1 MSRPEIFLLLL
12 AGLAGPFTPN
22 SHAAAAPAPPTVTVL
37 EARYHAHL
45 LAARPDLASHYGLGG
60 DDRLAPITEATLT
73 RDAAWLRSFGT
84 EIARLDTQR
93 LSARE
98 RARADS
104 LRVRV
109 AREAAPLE
117 DHTWQQEPR
126 AYLALVHA
134 AVLEAG
140 GARHVSPC
148 ERGRR
153 AMMRLRMV
161 PEVLRAAL
169 INLRETHAMAPA
181 AAAAFDSAAVDL
193 RTTLFKPLENC
204 KDPRRQAD
212 VIAADTL
219 ALRAYASF
227 VADLRAFPAAEHA
240 R

>member
-1 MSRPEIFLLLL
+1 MSRPAFVLLLL
-12 AGLAGPFTPN
+12 AGLAGPVMPTVG
-22 SHAAAAPAPPTVTVL
+22 AATAPATPTLTAL
-37 EARYHAHL
+37 EARYQAHL

-60 DDRLAPITEATLT
+60 DDRLAPITEVTLA
-73 RDAAWLRSFGT
+73 RDAAWLRSFAADV
-84 EIARLDTQR
+84 ARLDAQR

-98 RARADS
+98 HARADS
-104 LRVRV
+104 LRARV

-117 DHTWQQEPR
+117 DRTWQQEPR

-140 GARHVSPC
+140 GAPHVSPC

-161 PEVLRAAL
+161 PEVLRSAL
-169 INLRETHAMAPA
+169 INLRATHAMAPE
-181 AAAAFDSAAVDL
+181 AAAAFDSAAADL
-193 RTTLFKPLENC
+193 RIVLFKPLDGC

-227 VADLRAFPAAEHA
+227 VADLRAFPAAERA